1 MNIGWSTRPHDRQ
14 HARTFCGCGAQRSG
28 DGSQPLPRDRV
39 AARDVNATSA
49 LLLDGVSDEKED
61 WIATLDMEGGNRRVI
76 VRRMQDDM
84 RQLQAFNIAVTL
96 VVAHLLFGGVLFTA
110 PVFH

>member
-1 MNIGWSTRPHDRQ
+1 M
-14 HARTFCGCGAQRSG
+14 
-28 DGSQPLPRDRV
+28 
-39 AARDVNATSA
+39 NATSA